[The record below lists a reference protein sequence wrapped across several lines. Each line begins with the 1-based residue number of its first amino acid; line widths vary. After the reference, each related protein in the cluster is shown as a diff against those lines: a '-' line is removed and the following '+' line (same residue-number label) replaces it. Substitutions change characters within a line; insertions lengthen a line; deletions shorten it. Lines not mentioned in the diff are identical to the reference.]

1 MMKSAQNVVPRN
13 KPSKVYDM
21 PGSRAV
27 DDIREIKEILS
38 EILKEKLSLGQL
50 KDETEK
56 VLQGQLKEETGKV
69 SQGQLK
75 DETEKVSKGQ
85 QNGEKENLSQEQSDE
100 ERITTTS
107 NK

>member
-38 EILKEKLSLGQL
+38 EILKEKLL
-50 KDETEK
+50 
-56 VLQGQLKEETGKV
+56 
-69 SQGQLK
+69 QGQLK

-85 QNGEKENLSQEQSDE
+85 QNDEKENLSQEQSDE
-100 ERITTTS
+100 EKELPQRQTS
-107 NK
+107 DDE